1 MLNIMIVEDEPP
13 IARSLKSMIEALN
26 PAFCVLWLARNGRD
40 ALYQLEQV
48 QEPVDILFTD
58 IRMPVMDGLTL
69 MQEVSQRYPTIALV
83 VLSGY
88 QDFNYVKHAMICK
101 AIDYLL
107 KPVSRDELSALLTL
121 LNKKTS
127 KQRRDELN
135 HNIQL
140 LLDGA
145 PVSAIRLAH
154 RHKEY
159 CVLLICAGAFP
170 SFSSD
175 YLLPG
180 RQLWDDINLNTLL
193 AHSVVGQIDALAFA
207 GRSCAEKIVV
217 AGLEEPSSLSSATS
231 TNMYAWTVSLFSAL
245 KETGLPITVVVS
257 DPFSNLAQIGSIANQ
272 LRVGLSKKLV
282 IGVSQILTLRET
294 MSVPQARKSFL
305 TEKEKSL
312 KEAILAHQ
320 DNIFKALLQSLFQF
334 FEMYRYPQIL
344 AEQVLTHLAISCC
357 SNISTESSIPD
368 SLSLDIQ
375 EAASNSL
382 SYDEFYRNTLFLF
395 EEYIRVPPVEGRTIL
410 DKKPSKLLTD
420 IEAYLQEHYAENIT
434 NTQLSRQFG
443 LVPSYLSKLFK
454 TYMGVTPSKYLTSLR
469 IEQAKRLIEA
479 SPRRLSK
486 EIASAVGFSDSLY
499 FSRVFKKETNYSPA
513 EYKRICEQQQV

>member
-121 LNKKTS
+121 LNKKIS

-193 AHSVVGQIDALAFA
+193 A
-207 GRSCAEKIVV
+207 
-217 AGLEEPSSLSSATS
+217 P
-231 TNMYAWTVSLFSAL
+231 VSY
-245 KETGLPITVVVS
+245 TH
-257 DPFSNLAQIGSIANQ
+257 
-272 LRVGLSKKLV
+272 
-282 IGVSQILTLRET
+282 LTLPT
-294 MSVPQARKSFL
+294 
-305 TEKEKSL
+305 T
-312 KEAILAHQ
+312 
-320 DNIFKALLQSLFQF
+320 
-334 FEMYRYPQIL
+334 
-344 AEQVLTHLAISCC
+344 
-357 SNISTESSIPD
+357 
-368 SLSLDIQ
+368 
-375 EAASNSL
+375 
-382 SYDEFYRNTLFLF
+382 
-395 EEYIRVPPVEGRTIL
+395 
-410 DKKPSKLLTD
+410 
-420 IEAYLQEHYAENIT
+420 
-434 NTQLSRQFG
+434 
-443 LVPSYLSKLFK
+443 
-454 TYMGVTPSKYLTSLR
+454 
-469 IEQAKRLIEA
+469 
-479 SPRRLSK
+479 
-486 EIASAVGFSDSLY
+486 
-499 FSRVFKKETNYSPA
+499 
-513 EYKRICEQQQV
+513 